1 MKTLAVPLFIN
12 KRFKFG
18 VMSCQWSSLEHSA
31 DSGMTGG
38 LIQVVLCVFFL
49 FIVWKSNSEDNL
61 F

>member
-31 DSGMTGG
+31 DLGMTGG
-38 LIQVVLCVFFL
+38 LIQVVLCGFFCL
-49 FIVWKSNSEDNL
+49 
-61 F
+61 